1 MNYHFEENSNSQK
14 LKFEINFKEHDE
26 IINIDNVIVTL
37 KKILTSKNEKYIKEI
52 DLNKK
57 SKLII
62 RGQQK
67 KTSTKLYSIKIRF
80 KRIESNKK

>member
-1 MNYHFEENSNSQK
+1 MN
-14 LKFEINFKEHDE
+14 
-26 IINIDNVIVTL
+26 
-37 KKILTSKNEKYIKEI
+37 YIKEI